1 MTPREQSLQDHRDRI
16 QRELKDAK
24 ALPVAR
30 EVPRPIPAEPRVPR
44 LRKKKD
50 DPTRL
55 RSGPPPYGLKD
66 GSDAGIE
73 IIKEIF
79 RLAARG
85 WSLRRI
91 RQRLND
97 RGLPG
102 PKGGEWSRSAI
113 SYLLHNEIYRL
124 FVGSIIFNKAN
135 KGLRSRR
142 RSI

>member
-91 RQRLND
+91 RQTFRV
-97 RGLPG
+97 GMKLP
-102 PKGGEWSRSAI
+102 
-113 SYLLHNEIYRL
+113 
-124 FVGSIIFNKAN
+124 
-135 KGLRSRR
+135 RR
-142 RSI
+142 RDERLRGRRQHERDENRVG